1 MKGLVFTDKF
11 VYGGKGNLKQGR
23 SNDGKKKKIVVA
35 IEYDKK
41 QGIKRASFNKIE
53 NYFLRELSKI
63 FDSHI
68 SSEAKVTTDK

>member
-41 QGIKRASFNKIE
+41 QGIKRASFK
-53 NYFLRELSKI
+53 K
-63 FDSHI
+63 
-68 SSEAKVTTDK
+68 